1 MPDIIKP
8 PDNKCQ
14 SNFSVLAFIRRQ
26 RLAFTCKPQLEKLMS
41 IWGIIIGGTAGFAL
55 GGPIGG
61 LLGAVAGHAVEK
73 RISPASSG
81 THGGRA
87 QSDGS
92 QATKRVAFTV
102 AVIALSAKMAKA
114 DGIVSRDEIAA
125 FRERVHIP
133 AGEVKQVGRFWDL
146 ARQTPAGFE
155 EYANQVAHLFAAK
168 APILEQ
174 LLDLLFHIAKSDG
187 DITPPEQNYLHTVA
201 RIFGFDDAEF
211 DRLLAIHRS
220 SGPSAY
226 DVLGVSAD
234 IDNAELTRRWKELAR
249 THHPDR
255 LIAEGMPEEFVA
267 AANDRLA
274 QINAAYDALAG
285 QRSP

>member
-1 MPDIIKP
+1 
-8 PDNKCQ
+8 
-14 SNFSVLAFIRRQ
+14 
-26 RLAFTCKPQLEKLMS
+26 MS

-73 RISPASSG
+73 RIIPASGG
-81 THGGRA
+81 THSGG
-87 QSDGS
+87 SNSGGS

-133 AGEVKQVGRFWDL
+133 ASEVKQVGRFWDL

-174 LLDLLFHIAKSDG
+174 LLDLLFHIGKSDG
-187 DITPPEQNYLHTVA
+187 DITPPEQSYLHTVA
-201 RIFGFDDAEF
+201 HIFGFDDAEF
-211 DRLLAIHRS
+211 DRLLAIHLS

-226 DVLGVSAD
+226 EVLGVSAD
-234 IDNAELTRRWKELAR
+234 IDNAALTRRWKELAR

-255 LIAEGMPEEFVA
+255 LIADGMPEEFVA

-274 QINAAYDALAG
+274 QINAAYDALARQKG
-285 QRSP
+285 L

>member
-1 MPDIIKP
+1 
-8 PDNKCQ
+8 
-14 SNFSVLAFIRRQ
+14 
-26 RLAFTCKPQLEKLMS
+26 MS

-73 RISPASSG
+73 RLGPNG
-81 THGGRA
+81 
-87 QSDGS
+87 SDP

-133 AGEVKQVGRFWDL
+133 PSEVKQVGKFWDL
-146 ARQTPAGFE
+146 ARQTPAGYE
-155 EYANQVAHLFAAK
+155 DYANQVAHLFPAK

-187 DITPPEQNYLHTVA
+187 DITTPEKNYLHHVA
-201 RIFGFDDAEF
+201 RIFGFDDNEF

-226 DVLGVSAD
+226 EILGVSAD
-234 IDNAELTRRWKELAR
+234 CDNQTLTRRWKELVR
-249 THHPDR
+249 THHPDK
-255 LIAEGMPEEFVA
+255 LIADGMPEEFVA

-274 QINAAYDALAG
+274 RINAAYDALAR
-285 QRSP
+285 QRGL

>member
-1 MPDIIKP
+1 
-8 PDNKCQ
+8 
-14 SNFSVLAFIRRQ
+14 
-26 RLAFTCKPQLEKLMS
+26 MS

-73 RISPASSG
+73 RLGPPS
-81 THGGRA
+81 T
-87 QSDGS
+87 DL

-114 DGIVSRDEIAA
+114 DGIVSHDEIAT
-125 FRERVHIP
+125 FRKHVYIP
-133 AGEVKQVGRFWDL
+133 PTEVKQVGKFWDL
-146 ARQTPAGFE
+146 ARQSPAGYE
-155 EYANQVAHLFAAK
+155 DCAKQVALLFPAR

-187 DITPPEQNYLHTVA
+187 DITEPEQNYLNSVA
-201 RIFGFDDAEF
+201 SIFGFDNSEF

-226 DVLGVSAD
+226 EVLGVSANC
-234 IDNAELTRRWKELAR
+234 DNQTLNRRRKELVR
-249 THHPDR
+249 THHPDT
-255 LIAEGMPEEFVA
+255 LIANGMPEEFVA
-267 AANDRLA
+267 AANDKLA
-274 QINAAYDALAG
+274 RINSAYDALAQ
-285 QRSP
+285 QRGL